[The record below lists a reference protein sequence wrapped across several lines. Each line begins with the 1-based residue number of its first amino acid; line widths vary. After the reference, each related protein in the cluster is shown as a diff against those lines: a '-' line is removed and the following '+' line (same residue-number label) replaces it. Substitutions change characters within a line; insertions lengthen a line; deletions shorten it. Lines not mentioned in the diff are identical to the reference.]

1 VGVKNK
7 FINKTINKTMAKKLA
22 TQILKDSQDRQLIL
36 DQLNQT
42 VQTYVDVIN
51 GDQFDAT
58 AKTAAQT
65 GCVAAINLFRT
76 AVEARLFAALSLSY
90 TNTTYVQ
97 GAYMVASPVPK
108 FDSIK
113 AIQMYYSNKLALM
126 IAELTLEATED
137 NFVNDGLGQGTNVTT
152 NPPSPNPIPKGNAA
166 NITVAK
172 GATWTTGEDTL
183 ITTLGTLKTAL
194 TAYVP
199 L

>member
-1 VGVKNK
+1 
-7 FINKTINKTMAKKLA
+7 MAKKLA
-22 TQILKDSQDRQLIL
+22 TQILADSLNRQLIL

-42 VQTYVDVIN
+42 VQTYLDVIN
-51 GDQFDAT
+51 GDSFDAT
-58 AKTAAQT
+58 AKTAVQT
-65 GCVAAINLFRT
+65 GCVTGINNMRT
-76 AVEARLFAALSLSY
+76 TVEARLFAALSLSY

-108 FDSIK
+108 FNSIK
-113 AIQMYYSNKLALM
+113 AIQMYYSTLLAQM
-126 IAELTLEATED
+126 ISDITLEATED
-137 NFVNDGLGQGTNVTT
+137 NFTNDGLGQGTNVTT
-152 NPPSPNPIPKGNAA
+152 NPPSPNPKPQGNAA